1 MIKFSLRRAFGGGA
15 IVARHGIYIVR
26 GAGEASKKVAFT
38 LAEVLIT
45 LGIIGVVSALTLPV
59 LISHYKVKQ
68 LEIGFK
74 VADSIIQQAVRSSLN
89 ELGYE
94 QISDIDVSS
103 MALIQQNMDK
113 LNEAWNKQFVKGD
126 RDTTGLK
133 YYHQKI
139 YMYGILGDNKQSYF
153 AYKNTNILPNGVL
166 VSDFSYIWE
175 GGKARYGF
183 WFDTNG
189 PYKGPNRLGHDI
201 FVYYDKDYGD
211 RTSLCNPTIGHS
223 EKEKG
228 CYQWARR
235 NVSPIDKSKS
245 YWDILF
251 KPKSYWKK

>member
-15 IVARHGIYIVR
+15 IVARRVIIVR
-26 GAGEASKKVAFT
+26 GAGEAAKKVAFTLAEGATHVAHCDKSRRVAFT

-45 LGIIGVVSALTLPV
+45 LGIIGVVAALTLPV

-68 LEIGFK
+68 LETGFK

-139 YMYGILGDNKQSYF
+139 YML
-153 AYKNTNILPNGVL
+153 
-166 VSDFSYIWE
+166 
-175 GGKARYGF
+175 
-183 WFDTNG
+183 
-189 PYKGPNRLGHDI
+189 
-201 FVYYDKDYGD
+201 
-211 RTSLCNPTIGHS
+211 SLIH
-223 EKEKG
+223 
-228 CYQWARR
+228 
-235 NVSPIDKSKS
+235 I
-245 YWDILF
+245 
-251 KPKSYWKK
+251 